1 MQRLIDN
8 RVTRRLFPKPLITIF
23 IIVFCLSVV
32 IFGTT
37 TVSGAAEG
45 SYASRPISIV
55 VPWNPGSAVDLVPRI
70 MAPHLSKKLGVSI
83 NIVNKAGGSGVPGTL
98 EAVKSAPDGHTVLSE
113 CPGTSSIQLAW
124 MKDLPYQVEERM
136 YMALAVVF
144 PTVIVARA
152 DAPWKNLQE
161 LEQAI
166 RKNPASIKWGAVGTT
181 QSDFGIYLL
190 KAAYKQ
196 KGVDISQTKTVSF
209 QSGAPAMV
217 ALAGGHID
225 LYCGTQAMVKSYID
239 AGKAR
244 ILAVLR
250 PGRTKV
256 FPGVTTAVEQGY
268 PQVKTDFW
276 VGFSGP
282 QNLSSQVV
290 QTWENAVKEIVND
303 PAALSEWDKMGGMA
317 EFLPREKFRKF
328 VLDEAKAIKAVNNP

>member
-1 MQRLIDN
+1 MQRLTDHW
-8 RVTRRLFPKPLITIF
+8 VTRRFFPKPFMTIL
-23 IIVFCLSVV
+23 IIVFCLSII
-32 IFGTT
+32 IFDTRT
-37 TVSGAAEG
+37 SGAAEG
-45 SYASRPISIV
+45 SYASRPISII

-70 MAPHLSKKLGVSI
+70 MAPHLSKKLGVSV

-124 MKDLPYQVEERM
+124 MKDLPYQVERM
-136 YMALAVVF
+136 YMALAVVL
-144 PTVIVARA
+144 PTVIVVRA
-152 DAPWKNLQE
+152 DAPWKNLQD

-166 RKNPASIKWGAVGTT
+166 RKDPASMKWGAVGTT

-196 KGVDISQTKTVSF
+196 KGVDLSRTKTVSF

-217 ALAGGHID
+217 ALAGGHVD
-225 LYCGTQAMVKSYID
+225 LYCGTQAMVKSYVD

-244 ILAVLR
+244 IIAVLR
-250 PGRTKV
+250 PERTKV
-256 FPGVTTAVEQGY
+256 FPGIATAVEQGY

-290 QTWENAVKEIVND
+290 QAWENAVKEIVND
-303 PAALSEWDKMGGMA
+303 PTVLPEWDKMGGMA

-328 VLDEAKAIKAVNNP
+328 VMDEAKAIKAVSNP

>member
-1 MQRLIDN
+1 MERLTDK
-8 RVTRRLFPKPLITIF
+8 RVTWRLFPQSIITLF
-23 IIVFCLSVV
+23 IIHLLV
-32 IFGTT
+32 IGFFGR
-37 TVSGAAEG
+37 TVSEAAEG
-45 SYASRPISIV
+45 SYASKPISII

-70 MAPHLSKKLGVSI
+70 MAPHLAKKLGVPV
-83 NIVNKAGGSGVPGTL
+83 NIVNKAGGSGVPGAL

-144 PTVIVARA
+144 PTVIVVRA
-152 DAPWKNLQE
+152 DGPWKNLQE

-166 RKNPASIKWGAVGTT
+166 RKNPATMKWGAVGTT

-196 KGVDISQTKTVSF
+196 KGVDLSQTKTVSF

-217 ALAGGHID
+217 ALAGGHVD
-225 LYCGTQAMVKSYID
+225 LYCGTQAMVKSYVD
-239 AGKAR
+239 AGKAK

-250 PGRTKV
+250 PERTKV
-256 FPGVTTAVEQGY
+256 FPGIATAVEQGY
-268 PQVKTDFW
+268 PSVKTDFW

-282 QNLSSQVV
+282 QNLPPQVV
-290 QTWENAVKEIVND
+290 QTWENVVKEIVND
-303 PAALSEWDKMGGMA
+303 PTALPEWDKMGGMA

-328 VLDEAKAIKAVNNP
+328 VMDEAKAIKAVSHP

>member
-1 MQRLIDN
+1 MHRLTSN
-8 RVTRRLFPKPLITIF
+8 QGTWRFFPKPLVIPF
-23 IIVFCLSVV
+23 VLLLHLSIVVFA
-32 IFGTT
+32 I
-37 TVSGAAEG
+37 TVSEAADG
-45 SYASRPISIV
+45 SYASRPISII

-70 MAPHLSKKLGVSI
+70 MSPHLTKKLGVSV

-98 EAVKSAPDGHTVLSE
+98 EAVKSASDGHTILSE

-144 PTVIVARA
+144 PTVIVVRA

-166 RKNPASIKWGAVGTT
+166 RKDPANMKWGAVGTT

-196 KGVDISQTKTVSF
+196 KGVDLSRTKTVSF

-217 ALAGGHID
+217 ALAGGHVD
-225 LYCGTQAMVKSYID
+225 LYCGTSAMVKSYVD
-239 AGKAR
+239 GGKAR
-244 ILAVLR
+244 IIAVLR
-250 PGRTKV
+250 PERTKV
-256 FPGVTTAVEQGY
+256 FPGVATAVEQGY
-268 PQVKTDFW
+268 PSVKTDFW

-282 QNLSSQVV
+282 QNLPPQIV
-290 QTWENAVKEIVND
+290 QTWENVVKEIVND
-303 PAALSEWDKMGGMA
+303 PSVLPEWDKIGGMA
-317 EFLPREKFRKF
+317 EFLPREKFKKF
-328 VLDEAKAIKAVNNP
+328 VMDEAKTIKGVSNP